1 VIDIHQ
7 VGYHE
12 KKKKESFKKAS
23 VLKNVKYYY
32 LFGPLFVEE
41 KIHEIIGCPPTT
53 LQNLDKIF
61 TSLFL
66 LCEK

>member
-12 KKKKESFKKAS
+12 KKKKKSFKKAS

-41 KIHEIIGCPPTT
+41 KIHENNRVPSNYTT
-53 LQNLDKIF
+53 K
-61 TSLFL
+61 S
-66 LCEK
+66 